1 LLQPPTHGTILGG
14 AQRVGRGMAEKKP
27 VVRRG
32 RKPPDGEKKQ
42 FLSSMDPDVIRAIK
56 VAAAELDRTASQVLE
71 TAAKEWLERH
81 RAGKR

>member
-1 LLQPPTHGTILGG
+1 
-14 AQRVGRGMAEKKP
+14 MAEKKSAAK
-27 VVRRG
+27 RG

-42 FLSSMDPDVIRAIK
+42 FLSSMDPDVIRSIK